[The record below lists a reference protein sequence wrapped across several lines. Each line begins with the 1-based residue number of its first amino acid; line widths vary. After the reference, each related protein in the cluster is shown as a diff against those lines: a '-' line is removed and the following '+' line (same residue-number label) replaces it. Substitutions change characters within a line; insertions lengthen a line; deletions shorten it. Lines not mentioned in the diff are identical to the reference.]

1 MIEACFYFIAAL
13 PIAVLPFKLSI
24 KCGEFLGT
32 IVFHVWSSRRKIATE
47 NLQKAADIND
57 VSISS
62 SAEDTIKQ
70 SFKNYGRSL
79 AEVIK
84 IYFGLGR
91 KIIENVEIQGIEHFY
106 QAKAEGRGI
115 LCITGHCGNWELM
128 ALAFSFKVGKAS
140 VVARPINNFYLNEFI
155 ERVRLKYGNEL
166 IYKKGALKK
175 IISKLRDN
183 QSVGV
188 LMDQSVLA
196 DEGYVIDFLGR
207 GAWTTKMPA
216 LIARKTEAAVI
227 PVFIHRTEKGHCIK
241 VHPAVKFSEA
251 TDKEQAVIEDTKKFS
266 GFIEQYIKEHPTEW
280 LWIHR
285 RWKRVE

>member
-1 MIEACFYFIAAL
+1 MIEACFYFIVAL

-24 KCGEFLGT
+24 KCGEFLG
-32 IVFHVWSSRRKIATE
+32 IVVFHLWSSKRKIAID
-47 NLQKAADIND
+47 NLQKAVDIIS
-57 VSISS
+57 VSITDSV
-62 SAEDTIKQ
+62 ENTIRQ
-70 SFKNYGRSL
+70 TFKNYGRSL

-84 IYFGLGR
+84 VYFGLGR
-91 KIIENVEIQGIEHFY
+91 KLIGSIEIYGIEHFH
-106 QAKAEGRGI
+106 QAKAKGKGI

-128 ALAFSFKVGKAS
+128 ALTASFKAENIS
-140 VVARPINNFYLNEFI
+140 AVARPINNFYLNKFV
-155 ERVRLKYGNEL
+155 ERVRLKYGNKL
-166 IYKKGALKK
+166 IYKRGALKE

-183 QSVGV
+183 QCVGI

-196 DEGYVIDFLGR
+196 DEGYIIDFLGR

-285 RWKRVE
+285 RWKRVS

>member
-1 MIEACFYFIAAL
+1 MIEACFYFILAL

-24 KCGEFLGT
+24 KCGEILGV
-32 IVFHVWSSRRKIATE
+32 IVFYIWSSRQKIAVE
-47 NLQKAADIND
+47 NLQKAVDLEA
-57 VSISS
+57 VLISH

-70 SFKNYGRSL
+70 TFKNYGRSM

-91 KIIENVEIQGIEHFY
+91 KLIESVEIQGIEHFT
-106 QAKAEGRGI
+106 QAKAQGKGI

-128 ALAFSFKVGKAS
+128 GLTSSFKAENIS
-140 VVARPINNFYLNEFI
+140 VVARPINNFYLNRFVEK
-155 ERVRLKYGNEL
+155 VRLKYGNKL
-166 IYKKGALKK
+166 IYKKGALKE
-175 IISKLRDN
+175 IMAKLRDN
-183 QSVGV
+183 KCVGV

-227 PVFIHRTEKGHCIK
+227 PVFIHRTDKGHCIK
-241 VHPAVKFSEA
+241 VHPAIKLSGSA
-251 TDKEQAVIEDTKKFS
+251 DKEQAVIEDTKKFS

-285 RWKRVE
+285 RWKRK